1 MTRLL
6 YTTFLLI
13 VLNNLLLA
21 QAAKDA
27 TVAISATVSLNPAKI
42 NLQWPVVNTPS
53 TITLRRRLKGSSGTL
68 WTTLVN
74 TTNAT
79 TNSYEDTNVNLE
91 STYEYSLKITANNVN
106 AIGFAHV
113 AVMTPVVHSRGKIL
127 VFIDSTTADAVGLEL
142 KIFKDALRGDGWQP
156 FPYKT
161 GPFTTVQWVK
171 DRIVEAYSADP
182 TNVKAVLLIG
192 EVPIPYSG
200 NAAWDGHTDHN
211 GAWPA
216 DTYYADIN
224 GVWTD
229 NSINN
234 STPARQANKNIPGD
248 GKFDQSTIPSAA
260 ELMVGRIDFRRLNA
274 TTFGA
279 TPIELTK
286 RYLLKNARWRT
297 KQYTVPNKAL
307 VDDNFGYF
315 GGEAFAANGFRNA
328 YPLVGDS
335 NVVSGDFLTDEGAY
349 LLGYGTGAGSY
360 NSAAGVGNSTEFALD
375 SFNIVFSNIFGSY
388 HGDWDFENN
397 PLMPSVLATRGAILT
412 CGWAG
417 RPHWFMQGL
426 ASGEPIGFCVKE
438 TMNAGFNNQYNF
450 SIGTGGTHVALLG
463 DPTVRANMVAPPVNI
478 VASNTCDKVILNWQP
493 SPDSNVL
500 GYYVYKASGLDG
512 PYNLAA
518 PTLITGT
525 QFTDNAP
532 PNDTIFYQ
540 VRAIAEAH
548 SPGGG
553 IYLNNSIGPITRVI
567 FQAAP
572 APSVQIG
579 ALGTLNCLNPMA
591 LLTADIGSVTP
602 GTTYSLAWLSP
613 NGTTLSSNDTLTV
626 TEPGL
631 YTLILTTNTGCT
643 KSATQTVAPPTT
655 PPVIT
660 WGTLTLTCAQPSGV
674 LVLPDLPG
682 HTFTIDGTVYL
693 PGDTALLNNSG
704 LYDIIVTNT
713 LSGCTSS
720 GLFVIAEDINSPLVN
735 IVAPVTE
742 LTCQTPS
749 VVLTVE
755 TNLSLGEAA
764 WAWSGPLVE
773 PLLNPTANEP
783 GTYCVVLTSLINGCT
798 ATDCITITQA
808 ANGIDGAAN
817 ITPVSTAGATDGSIL
832 FIPAT
837 PGFYNFTWSTGATT
851 ASINN
856 LATGIYQLTVIDQIT
871 QCTTAFTYEITVV
884 SGTTD
889 VPGMQ
894 QWLVWPNPAHDVV
907 FAEITFQQPTETHV
921 ALVNN
926 LGQIVL
932 EQPAQTGSVLRFDL
946 PVHLLPD
953 GVYWLIVATP
963 EGRATRKIIVLQP

>member
-6 YTTFLLI
+6 YAT
-13 VLNNLLLA
+13 LLLCFWSTLLTA
-21 QAAKDA
+21 QTAKDA
-27 TVAISATVSLNPAKI
+27 TVAISATVALNPAQI
-42 NLQWPVVNTPS
+42 NLQWPVINTPS
-53 TITLRRRLKGSSGTL
+53 TITLRRRLKGGSGTL
-68 WTTLVN
+68 WTTLLS

-91 STYEYSLKITANNVN
+91 STYEYALRITANNVT

-113 AVMTPVVHSRGKIL
+113 AVMAPVVHNRGKIL

-161 GPFTTVQWVK
+161 GPSTTVQWVK

-192 EVPIPYSG
+192 EVPVPYSG

-216 DTYYADIN
+216 DTYYADVN

-229 NSINN
+229 NTINN
-234 STPARQANKNIPGD
+234 TTPARTANKNVPGD
-248 GKFDQSTIPSAA
+248 GKFDQSTLPSAA
-260 ELMVGRIDFRRLNA
+260 ELMVGRIDFRRLNPA
-274 TTFGA
+274 TFGA

-297 KQYTVPNKAL
+297 KQYSVPNKAL

-315 GGEAFAANGFRNA
+315 NGEAFAANGFRNA

-388 HGDWDFENN
+388 HGDWDFEEN

-417 RPHWFMQGL
+417 RPHWFLQGL

-450 SIGTGGTHVALLG
+450 SNGTGGTHVALLG

-493 SPDSNVL
+493 SPDTNVL

-512 PYNLAA
+512 PYSLAA
-518 PTLITGT
+518 PNLMTGT

-540 VRAIAEAH
+540 VRAIAETQT
-548 SPGGG
+548 PGGG

-567 FQAAP
+567 FQASP

-579 ALGTLNCLNPMA
+579 MIGTLNCINPSA
-591 LLTADIGSVTP
+591 LLIAGIGPVTP
-602 GTTYSLAWLSP
+602 GTTYTLEWFSP
-613 NGTTLSSNDTLTV
+613 NNTPLGTNDSLIV
-626 TEPGL
+626 SEPGL

-643 KSATQTVAPPTT
+643 KSATQAVAQ
-655 PPVIT
+655 PVGPLVIV
-660 WGTLTLTCAQPSGV
+660 WGTMTLTCAQPAAV
-674 LVLPDLPG
+674 LVMPNFPG
-682 HTFTIDGTVYL
+682 NTFTINGTVYQ
-693 PGDTALLNNSG
+693 PGDTVPITNPGPYN
-704 LYDIIVTNT
+704 IIITNT
-713 LSGCTSS
+713 FTGCTST
-720 GLFVIAEDINSPLVN
+720 GLLVVEEDVNSPLVD

-742 LTCQTPS
+742 ITCQTPS
-749 VVLTVE
+749 VVLNVE
-755 TNLSLGEAA
+755 TNLSLGEIA
-764 WAWSGPLVE
+764 WAWSGPLVV
-773 PLLNPTANEP
+773 PLLSPTVTQP
-783 GTYCVVLTSLINGCT
+783 GTYCVVVTNLINGCT
-798 ATDCITITQA
+798 ATDCITITQT
-808 ANGIDGAAN
+808 ANSIDGTAN
-817 ITPVSTAGATDGSIL
+817 ITPVSAAGATDGSIL
-832 FIPAT
+832 FIPAV
-837 PGFYNFTWSTGATT
+837 PGFYNFAWSTGATT
-851 ASINN
+851 ASVSN
-856 LATGIYQLTVIDQIT
+856 LAAGIYQLTVIDQIT
-871 QCTTAFTYEITVV
+871 QCTTAFTYEMTIV
-884 SGTTD
+884 SGTHD
-889 VPGMQ
+889 LPGLQ
-894 QWLVWPNPAHDVV
+894 QWLVWPNPVHDVI
-907 FAEITFQQPTETHV
+907 FTEITFDTPTETR
-921 ALVNN
+921 ATLVNSQ
-926 LGQIVL
+926 GQTVL
-932 EQPAQTGSVLRFDL
+932 EQTPQTATTRRLEL
-946 PVHLLPD
+946 PVHHLPN
-953 GVYWLIVATP
+953 GIYGLHIATP
-963 EGRATRKIIVLQP
+963 KGRITRKIVVLRP